1 MLNVNS
7 DFAVANSFISKLFL
21 LVCNFAVNSLHAGQA
36 RPTKIDGGKL
46 CRHAVSVLK

>member
-21 LVCNFAVNSLHAGQA
+21 LVCNFAVNSLQVQA

-46 CRHAVSVLK
+46 CRHAVIVLK